1 MENMTAKVS
10 CFARAYHFN
19 NNAVHVFADEAAA
32 PLLGAEYDQIA
43 ESMTQGI
50 SFFFPGFKGSGAEGL
65 RMIVDKQLSPSVLGR
80 SAFCEKMLENEMR
93 LGCVQYVVFASGYD
107 TFALRNK
114 ETSLSVYELDLPE
127 VLKDKEK
134 RIESAGLTSC
144 AVYVPCDLSE
154 AGWTK
159 NLREKGFGPDRKSFG
174 SLLGIS
180 YYLNRAEWGGLIR
193 SIASVMTKGSAIC
206 FDYPSVHESKETNV
220 NKELAEGAGEKMK
233 ALYSYGEMEALLAES
248 GFLTY
253 EHLRHD
259 DMTRQYFS
267 AYNDSVPENTIT
279 APEGVEYIL
288 AVKQH
293 S

>member
-10 CFARAYHFN
+10 CFARAYHYK
-19 NNAVHVFADEAAA
+19 NNAVHIFADEAAA

-50 SFFFPGFKGSGAEGL
+50 AFFLPGFKGSGAEGL
-65 RMIVDKQLSPSVLGR
+65 RLIVDKQLSPSVLGR

-93 LGCVQYVVFASGYD
+93 PGCEQYVIIASGYD

-134 RIESAGLTSC
+134 RIENAGLTSC
-144 AVYVPCDLSE
+144 AVHVPCDLSE
-154 AGWTK
+154 AGWMK
-159 NLREKGFGPDRKSFG
+159 NLLEKGFNPDRKSFG

-180 YYLNRAEWGGLIR
+180 YYLDRTEWGRLIQ
-193 SIASVMTKGSAIC
+193 SVSSVMPKGSAIC
-206 FDYPSVHESKETNV
+206 FDYPSVHESRETKV
-220 NKELAEGAGEKMK
+220 NKALAGGAGEKMK
-233 ALYSYGEMEALLAES
+233 ALYSYEEMEALLAES
-248 GFLTY
+248 GFLIY
-253 EHLRHD
+253 EHLGHD

-267 AYNDSVPENTIT
+267 AYNASAPENTMT